1 MALGSV
7 SSLGVGSGFELQQM
21 LDDLRAA
28 DETSVNI
35 KKTEKT
41 RLTDQIVEFD
51 SINSKILQM
60 KSDALNLSL
69 QSNFLDRSISTD
81 EDVALATVQSGATV
95 ASYSLEVDRL
105 ASTSSWQSTAGAAA
119 STSIMNAYP
128 VTSYTTFTE
137 STVGVDTALSFTVE
151 NEDGQQTISLTI
163 SADASI
169 QDIVTAINEDTENIN
184 GSSTYVTAT
193 AATSDDGSYVSL
205 SSTDTDTTEDNQI
218 LVTTGPAFVVPDLS
232 YNYQVGADND
242 PVYFTVPPGSSYA
255 SIVTLINSDTNNSG
269 MTASFNDTG
278 VGATPW
284 HLTFTA
290 DSSGEDNRISISANL
305 AMTEIQG
312 AAAASLNASFS
323 IDGIDYQ
330 RQSNSGINDIIQ
342 SVSLTLK
349 KVDSSQIIV
358 SASTDSIKERIISL
372 IDTYNEINTEIDTKT
387 TYAADATEEDGI
399 LSDVQSVKSIDA
411 ILFDLLG
418 TTIKPLDRTTSLS
431 LEDLGVEKEQSGV
444 ITIDEA
450 ALDLA
455 LANSF
460 DDVTTLFLGDS
471 DTSLEGLGDIFTDQ
485 LRSMTNSLTGVVNAE
500 KSTAQEKIDNLTDS
514 IETATLRL
522 DRKYDQMARQFIQL
536 DAFIGKMNS
545 QTNYLSSVIDS
556 FNSTNSND

>member
-69 QSNFLDRSISTD
+69 QSNFLERSISTD

-105 ASTSSWQSTAGAAA
+105 ASTSSWQSTDGATA